1 MRITEGINYQTLL
14 QDIARAQERVQTAQ
28 NQVSSGKKVTAP
40 SDNPT
45 AAADIVRLTG
55 ENSEAEQYSRNLTF
69 AKSKLQV
76 TDDVIDGVEK
86 MVERVRT
93 LGQLSFGNPTAAS
106 AYIAEV
112 SGLRDQIIS
121 AANTMHAGRFLFAG
135 SATTTAP
142 YLKNPDSSVTY
153 LGNAE
158 GMSLQVTRSAALP
171 TQLPG
176 SEVFSGSVNI
186 FTVMTDLTTA
196 MQSGNKAGIDTQV
209 RKLGQFADT
218 VSVARSKVGS
228 YLNLAAN
235 IESELSSAK
244 LARETELSK
253 EQAADLATAIS
264 ELTLSQQGLQATL
277 AVGARISQLN
287 ILDYL
292 K

>member
-1 MRITEGINYQTLL
+1 MAIVTKDRLKYLYACWAIAGRNKHAPIEFCMSFIGSAPEIPELEFNISKSYRLMGLAIN
-14 QDIARAQERVQTAQ
+14 A
-28 NQVSSGKKVTAP
+28 
-40 SDNPT
+40 
-45 AAADIVRLTG
+45 
-55 ENSEAEQYSRNLTF
+55 
-69 AKSKLQV
+69 SKLP
-76 TDDVIDGVEK
+76 GVLCK
-86 MVERVRT
+86 CFCN
-93 LGQLSFGNPTAAS
+93 GG
-106 AYIAEV
+106 
-112 SGLRDQIIS
+112 
-121 AANTMHAGRFLFAG
+121 HAR
-135 SATTTAP
+135 
-142 YLKNPDSSVTY
+142 
-153 LGNAE
+153 
-158 GMSLQVTRSAALP
+158 
-171 TQLPG
+171 
-176 SEVFSGSVNI
+176 I
-186 FTVMTDLTTA
+186 FKPARTA

-218 VSVARSKVGS
+218 VSVARSKVGT